1 MYGTTYGDREYNYC
15 VLTPSPQVNMTVI
28 DLKSEAL
35 KERHWKQLMRKL
47 RVSWQLHDL
56 TLGQVWAVDL
66 QRNELVVRDVI
77 LVAQGEMALEEFL
90 KMVREAWQCYELDLI
105 NYQNKCRIIRG
116 WDDLF
121 TKVKEHINSVM
132 AMKLSPYFK
141 VFEDDALAWED
152 RLNRINALFDVW
164 IDVQRRWV
172 YLEGIFTG
180 SADIKHLLPN
190 ESQRFQGC
198 VAPHAV
204 PRAVKDVTPKNFR
217 TVKFRNTH
225 IFLPETINAL

>member
-1 MYGTTYGDREYNYC
+1 MVLAPPPNPAHPIQVRE
-15 VLTPSPQVNMTVI
+15 
-28 DLKSEAL
+28 
-35 KERHWKQLMRKL
+35 
-47 RVSWQLHDL
+47 SWQ
-56 TLGQVWAVDL
+56 
-66 QRNELVVRDVI
+66 
-77 LVAQGEMALEEFL
+77 M
-90 KMVREAWQCYELDLI
+90 YELDLI

-121 TKVKEHINSVM
+121 TKVKEHINSVT
-132 AMKLSPYFK
+132 AMKLSPYYK

-190 ESQRFQGC
+190 ESQRFLRYRMGGGFSEGG
-198 VAPHAV
+198 
-204 PRAVKDVTPKNFR
+204 RDGEGWIGK
-217 TVKFRNTH
+217 
-225 IFLPETINAL
+225 